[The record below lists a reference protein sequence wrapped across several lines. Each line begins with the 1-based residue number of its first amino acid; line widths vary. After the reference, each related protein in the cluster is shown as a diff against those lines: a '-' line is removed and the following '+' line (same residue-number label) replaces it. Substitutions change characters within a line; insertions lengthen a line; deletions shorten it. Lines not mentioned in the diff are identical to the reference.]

1 MAAQAAKLSMLD
13 KVFRGFWENKIEKI
27 CTLLAA
33 FAIHHFS
40 NSIHMKRIGFLLLT
54 VAVLSH
60 TIARAQN
67 KPLRLGVIGLTHTH
81 VHWILGRP
89 TDDKVVIAG
98 IVESNTDLARRY
110 MQQHGL
116 SMDLVYA
123 SMDELIAKA
132 KPDAVAAFGS
142 IEEHLGVVEKFAPLG
157 IHVMVEKPLAVN
169 MEHATKMEALSKKHG
184 IHLLTNYET
193 SWYPTVHTAYDWLQ
207 KDSIGSLSQLII
219 RDGHRGPLKIGINS
233 EFLEWLT
240 DPIKNGGGAIT
251 DFGCYGANIAT
262 WMMKGERPL
271 RVIGVTQQLQQE
283 NNPKVDDESTILLVY
298 ENAKTTI
305 QASWNWPIGRKD
317 MEVYGRKGVIY
328 ADNRNDLRKRMAVGY
343 DGFTETTHKL
353 SERPAPFHDPF
364 VHFAAVIR
372 KEFIL
377 PPYDLSSLENNMLVV
392 EILDA
397 ARKSAAKG
405 KAVQLRK

>member
-1 MAAQAAKLSMLD
+1 MKLI
-13 KVFRGFWENKIEKI
+13 G
-27 CTLLAA
+27 
-33 FAIHHFS
+33 
-40 NSIHMKRIGFLLLT
+40 SILIM
-54 VAVLSH
+54 VAVFSIN
-60 TIARAQN
+60 TTRAQN

-89 TDDKVVIAG
+89 ADDKVVIAG
-98 IVESNTDLARRY
+98 IVESNADLARRY

-116 SMDLVYA
+116 PMNLVYA
-123 SMDELIAKA
+123 TMDELIEKA

-169 MEHATKMEALSKKHG
+169 MEQARKMEALSKKFG

-193 SWYPTVHTAYDWLQ
+193 TWYPTVHTANDWLK
-207 KDSIGSLSQLII
+207 KDSIGNLTQLII
-219 RDGHRGPLKIGINS
+219 RDGHRGPLNIGINV

-240 DPIKNGGGAIT
+240 NPIKNGGGAIT

-262 WMMKGERPL
+262 WMMNGERPL
-271 RVIGVTQQLQQE
+271 QVIGVTQQLQQE
-283 NNPKVDDESTILLVY
+283 NNPKVDDESTIILVY
-298 ENAKTTI
+298 KNAKATI

-328 ADNRNDLRKRMAVGY
+328 ADNRNDLRKRVAVGY
-343 DGFTETTHKL
+343 DGFIETSSKL
-353 SERPAPFHDPF
+353 NDRPYPFHDPF
-364 VHFAAVIR
+364 AHFVAVIR
-372 KEFIL
+372 KEIVI
-377 PPYDLSSLENNMLVV
+377 PPFDLSSLENNLIVM

-397 ARKSAAKG
+397 ARRSATKG
-405 KAVQLRK
+405 KAVQFKK